1 MHGGWHGVPDGGLP
15 VPGVRGC
22 LVSACIRCADG
33 TTTRTESRHQS
44 HYRKWIGAIRGRAS
58 WRYSIHSSHWNWAAS
73 LADSC
78 CSPGIDRDE
87 ADRVEAGTGVGLRL
101 SPPHPKQTVQ
111 PPPPLQSISG
121 EFFPFL
127 STPPPSFNPFCI
139 FPPFFPK
146 H

>member
-15 VPGVRGC
+15 VPGLRGY
-22 LVSACIRCADG
+22 LVSPCIRCADG

-87 ADRVEAGTGVGLRL
+87 ADRVEAGTGVGVGAFPAPLKENRHT
-101 SPPHPKQTVQ
+101 PPHFPRN
-111 PPPPLQSISG
+111 SG
-121 EFFPFL
+121 GFSPV
-127 STPPPSFNPFCI
+127 C
-139 FPPFFPK
+139 
-146 H
+146 